1 MFKGDKIVALCTS
14 RIYDPQ
20 LQGFIRI
27 LNESLK
33 TRGVRLWVYAINADI
48 YWDESKLTAE
58 IHVFDYIPYD
68 KVDAVVIMD
77 EKIKSRTV
85 AGGIVAAATEAG
97 VPVIVVDGT
106 YDGTVSISYDYAAG
120 FEQIVRHVIEAH
132 GVKHPHFMAGFKDNP
147 FSEERKEAFRKVLEE
162 KGIPFDDSMVSY
174 GDFWATPARAAAQ
187 ALIDENRVP
196 EAIICANDIMAINVC
211 DVLQA
216 AGYRVPEDVIVTG
229 FDGYDEA
236 LLYEPPI
243 TTASCVSQGLA
254 PTVCQAV
261 RECLEG
267 TAAPSYSV
275 LPVMITNES
284 CGCPRAESYGVTL
297 RGNFNNHFYRFQ
309 DDIRAYQSI
318 AVGMQSSK
326 TREEM
331 MICLH
336 SWFTRNMCCIVNA
349 DCFRTDSNFFLEPEH
364 STEYKVLYDSLHYSD
379 WPDPFDPADIVPE
392 YEERMAPGYPLIF
405 NGLDYMGQPFGYAC
419 YMFENY
425 DIIDYSKTSSLT
437 DTVNSGL
444 GGYINMQ
451 YQRFLMQKLEKT
463 YKFDALTGLYNRMA
477 GQKTIGAVRENP
489 ANHGKPFSAI
499 LCDLDGL
506 KILNDTLGHFA
517 GDTAIAAVA
526 QALKE
531 SCPES
536 SVCVRVGGDEMLAFI
551 PEKCDSAEIIE
562 RIRARLREKSEETGL
577 AISASCGAYDGVL
590 GEYEGIDDVIRI
602 VDERMYRDK
611 AAHKEN
617 KAN

>member
-27 LNESLK
+27 LNENLK
-33 TRGVRLWVYAINADI
+33 DFGARLWVYAINADI
-48 YWDESKLTAE
+48 YWNDAKLTAE

-77 EKIKSRTV
+77 EKIKSKTV
-85 AGGIVAAATEAG
+85 AGGIVAAANEAH
-97 VPVIVVDGT
+97 VPVIVVDGK
-106 YDGTVSISYDYAAG
+106 YDGAVSIAYDYAAG
-120 FEQIVRHVIEAH
+120 FEQIVRHVIEDH
-132 GVKHPHFMAGFKDNP
+132 GVKNPHYMAGFEGNK
-147 FSEERKEAFRKVLEE
+147 FSEERKEVFIKVLTEN
-162 KGIPFDDSMVSY
+162 GIPFDDSMVSY
-174 GDFWATPARAAAQ
+174 GEFWATPARQ
-187 ALIDENRVP
+187 ATQKLIDENRVP
-196 EAIICANDIMAINVC
+196 DAVICANDIMAINVC
-211 DVLQA
+211 DVLQN
-216 AGYRVPEDVIVTG
+216 AGFRVPEDVIVTG

-267 TAAPSYSV
+267 DNAPTYSV
-275 LPVMITNES
+275 LPVMIKNES
-284 CGCPRAESYGVTL
+284 CGCPRADSYGLTL

-309 DDIRAYQSI
+309 DDIREYQSI

-336 SWFTRNMCCIVNA
+336 SYFTRNMCCIVNA
-349 DCFRTDSNFFLEPEH
+349 DCFKPDSNFFLEKEH
-364 STEYKVLYDSLHYSD
+364 SNEYKVLYDSLHYSD

-405 NGLDYMGQPFGYAC
+405 NGLDFMGQPVGFVC

-444 GGYINMQ
+444 GGYIIMQ
-451 YQRFLMQKLEKT
+451 YQRYLMSKLEET
-463 YKFDALTGLYNRMA
+463 YKTDALTGLYNRLA
-477 GQKTIGAVRENP
+477 AQNA
-489 ANHGKPFSAI
+489 FSAFQNDPERLGQPFHVI
-499 LCDLDGL
+499 MCDLDGL
-506 KILNDTLGHFA
+506 KNINDTLGHLA
-517 GDTAIAAVA
+517 GDRAIAAVGE
-526 QALKE
+526 ALK
-531 SCPES
+531 STCPEDAI
-536 SVCVRVGGDEMLAFI
+536 CVRFGGDEMLAFI
-551 PEKCDSAEIIE
+551 MGDCECDSIIAEI
-562 RIRARLREKSEETGL
+562 REKLVAKSAESGIR
-577 AISASCGAYDGVL
+577 ISASCGY
-590 GEYEGIDDVIRI
+590 YEATLDPDIDIDSVIRMA
-602 VDERMYRDK
+602 DEQMYRDK
-611 AAHKEN
+611 AGHR
-617 KAN
+617 KA